1 MFFFS
6 KSIAASYST
15 HFPLWVQQL
24 EVLFCF
30 ICAVAKFNA
39 VAGTTR
45 RHGLHDNR
53 KAFGLREMAHVFP
66 GLTSNGE
73 TMPSLNLQWL
83 SGFFNASKH
92 NNPTKKILGSSE
104 CLTPKR
110 KAVIFSK
117 SFWNWATTNGTNRSQ
132 ACYLHGILLELSVMS
147 ILYICSTI
155 STQTQK
161 LRQGI
166 CHLQKWLEKWGEVWV
181 SHFLTRCFVRCFMKI
196 TQLWPGLDASFTAAN
211 HSKRVCLCCMA
222 QGLCSQR
229 QVGFLVDLGKAG
241 SIFITPPSTYDS
253 STKTKLQK
261 PSWWSYVESY

>member
-6 KSIAASYST
+6 KSITASYST

-30 ICAVAKFNA
+30 IGAVAKFNA

-83 SGFFNASKH
+83 SGFLMPRNKTI
-92 NNPTKKILGSSE
+92 PPKILGSSE
-104 CLTPKR
+104 CLHQKE
-110 KAVIFSK
+110 KLWFFSK
-117 SFWNWATTNGTNRSQ
+117 SFWNWVTTNGTNRSQ
-132 ACYLHGILLELSVMS
+132 ACHLHGILLELSVTS
-147 ILYICSTI
+147 ILYISSTI

-181 SHFLTRCFVRCFMKI
+181 SHFLTRCCVRCFMKI

-241 SIFITPPSTYDS
+241 SIFITPQCTYDS
-253 STKTKLQK
+253 STKAKLLK
-261 PSWWSYVESY
+261 PSWWSHVESY

>member
-30 ICAVAKFNA
+30 ICAVANFNA

-73 TMPSLNLQWL
+73 TMPSPNLQWL
-83 SGFFNASKH
+83 SGFLMPR
-92 NNPTKKILGSSE
+92 NNPTKNTWKQWMFNTKKKSCVFVPSLFGIEWPQTERTDRKPATFTASCWS
-104 CLTPKR
+104 CLSRRFCTSAVPFPR
-110 KAVIFSK
+110 KPRNSDKAS
-117 SFWNWATTNGTNRSQ
+117 ATCKNDW
-132 ACYLHGILLELSVMS
+132 
-147 ILYICSTI
+147 
-155 STQTQK
+155 K
-161 LRQGI
+161 
-166 CHLQKWLEKWGEVWV
+166 KWGEIWV
-181 SHFLTRCFVRCFMKI
+181 SHFLTRCFVKI
-196 TQLWPGLDASFTAAN
+196 TQLWPGLDASVTTAN

-241 SIFITPPSTYDS
+241 SIFIRLPSTYDS

-261 PSWWSYVESY
+261 PSWWSHVESY